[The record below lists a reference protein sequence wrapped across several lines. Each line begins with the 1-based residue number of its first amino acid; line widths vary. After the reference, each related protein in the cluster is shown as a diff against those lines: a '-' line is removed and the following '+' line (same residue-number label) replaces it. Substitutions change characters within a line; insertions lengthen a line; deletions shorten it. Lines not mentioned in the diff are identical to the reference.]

1 MKNSNLKHLVRDFA
15 TSHIAKSQIAVVV
28 SILGFGLI
36 GGNQA
41 NAISIGFVSG
51 NPITTPDF
59 ATEFTPLPD
68 GVIAYPT
75 APFDGFSMQ
84 QVNGEPDDLW
94 TNYDGNGAGDG
105 KSWYPNSG
113 DYGYTQISLQ
123 SGQNFD
129 SVGLFLGAAGS
140 DGDFLAYELL
150 DNSTLVASGVLS
162 SGSSMLS
169 FGWLSITGGG
179 FDTIR
184 LRDGNS
190 SQLSITDGTLNTL
203 AFDKIN
209 ATVQQTSQSVPEP
222 FTIVGTLIGGTAALR
237 MRNKLKAIV
246 K

>member
-1 MKNSNLKHLVRDFA
+1 MKNSNLKNIVRDFA
-15 TSHIAKSQIAVVV
+15 TSYVAKSPIAFVV

-36 GGNQA
+36 GVNQA
-41 NAISIGFVSG
+41 NAISVGFVSG

-94 TNYDGNGAGDG
+94 TTYDGSGTGDG
-105 KSWYPNSG
+105 KSWYPNGG
-113 DYGYTQISLQ
+113 DYGYTQISLE

-129 SVGLFLGAAGS
+129 SVGLFLGAGGS
-140 DGDFLAYELL
+140 NFLAYELL
-150 DNSTLVASGVLS
+150 DNSTLVASGVLP
-162 SGSSMLS
+162 SGYSPYS

-190 SQLSITDGTLNTL
+190 SQLSVTDGTFNALG
-203 AFDKIN
+203 FDKIN

-237 MRNKLKAIV
+237 MRKKLKAIV